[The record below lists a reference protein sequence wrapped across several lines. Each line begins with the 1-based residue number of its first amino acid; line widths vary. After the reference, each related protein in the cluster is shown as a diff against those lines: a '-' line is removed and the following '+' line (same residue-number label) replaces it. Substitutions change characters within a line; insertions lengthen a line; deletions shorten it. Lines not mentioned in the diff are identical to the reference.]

1 MKRRFSEVLAIINGR
16 NQKKVENPQGKYP
29 IYGSGGIMGH
39 ADDYLCEENTVIIGR
54 KGNINK
60 PLFVKEKFWN
70 VDTAFGLAADCKLLH
85 PKYLYYFCCQYD
97 FERLNKTV
105 TIPSLTKSDLLE
117 IELELPPLKEQEEVA
132 AKLEQVDLLIDKC
145 RQRIEI
151 FDMLVKSRFVE
162 MFGDYRLN
170 NKQFDKQRGKL
181 LFNFSSG
188 KFLSADKR
196 AVDGVP
202 VYGGN
207 GIAWYTEQPLI
218 DYPTIVIGRV
228 GAWCG
233 NVHLVNV
240 PAWITDNAIYIKE
253 YKCTQNLT
261 FLLQLMEFM
270 NFRQYAEFSGQPKI
284 TQKPLEETE
293 YIVPPITLQ
302 NQFADFV
309 ALTDKSKIAIQ
320 KSIGLLE
327 LLKASLM
334 QTYFGQKKKSA
345 PQGADKDWCLAQ

>member
-151 FDMLVKSRFVE
+151 FDMLVKSRFIE
-162 MFGDYRLN
+162 MFGDPVLN
-170 NKQFDKQRGKL
+170 PMGWEIKPL
-181 LFNFSSG
+181 LEMG
-188 KFLSADKR
+188 DCK
-196 AVDGVP
+196 
-202 VYGGN
+202 N
-207 GIAWYTEQPLI
+207 G
-218 DYPTIVIGRV
+218 
-228 GAWCG
+228 
-233 NVHLVNV
+233 
-240 PAWITDNAIYIKE
+240 
-253 YKCTQNLT
+253 
-261 FLLQLMEFM
+261 M
-270 NFRQYAEFSGQPKI
+270 NFRKDESGIELNCLGVGDFQNLSVISDTSALPTVSLNAMLSK
-284 TQKPLEETE
+284 E
-293 YIVPPITLQ
+293 Y
-302 NQFADFV
+302 
-309 ALTDKSKIAIQ
+309 
-320 KSIGLLE
+320 LLE
-327 LLKASLM
+327 NEEDNFA
-334 QTYFGQKKKSA
+334 
-345 PQGADKDWCLAQ
+345 

>member
-1 MKRRFSEVLAIINGR
+1 MRENKGNTAMKRRFSEVLAIINGR

-162 MFGDYRLN
+162 MFGEPHHSTLFPYKKVRDFTEVRSGGTPSR
-170 NKQFDKQRGKL
+170 KQDSYWTRGGL
-181 LFNFSSG
+181 VWQCTSR
-188 KFLSADKR
+188 KR
-196 AVDGVP
+196 S
-202 VYGGN
+202 
-207 GIAWYTEQPLI
+207 
-218 DYPTIVIGRV
+218 
-228 GAWCG
+228 CM
-233 NVHLVNV
+233 
-240 PAWITDNAIYIKE
+240 DN
-253 YKCTQNLT
+253 
-261 FLLQLMEFM
+261 
-270 NFRQYAEFSGQPKI
+270 R
-284 TQKPLEETE
+284 
-293 YIVPPITLQ
+293 
-302 NQFADFV
+302 
-309 ALTDKSKIAIQ
+309 
-320 KSIGLLE
+320 
-327 LLKASLM
+327 
-334 QTYFGQKKKSA
+334 
-345 PQGADKDWCLAQ
+345 